1 MFTRFSTMD
10 DAGLDPEGK
19 LPKTEP
25 LVKVRMAD
33 AGLDMRKEAGAILK
47 TGGRVRHR
55 RSGKL
60 GTVKY
65 AGTGGGQC
73 IAVGFDDESVAMCEG
88 KDLDCL

>member
-1 MFTRFSTMD
+1 MFTRFSTMH
-10 DAGLDPEGK
+10 DAGLDPDGN
-19 LPKTEP
+19 LPREP
-25 LVKVRMAD
+25 LVKVKMAD

-65 AGTGGGQC
+65 AGTSGGQC
-73 IAVGFDDESVAMCEG
+73 IAVGFDDESVAMCDA